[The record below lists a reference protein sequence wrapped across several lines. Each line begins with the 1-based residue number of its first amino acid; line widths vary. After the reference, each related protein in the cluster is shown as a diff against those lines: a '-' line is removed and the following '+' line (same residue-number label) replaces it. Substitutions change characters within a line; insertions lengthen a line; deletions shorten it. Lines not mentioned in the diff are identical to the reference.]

1 MSSFLAPDLE
11 ELLVDISLTEVP
23 YERAQGVGRSSQIS
37 EGIDPK
43 VLQHVANALQYMT
56 TSQTAYDDAKV
67 ISTSPDFNRNLV
79 HTLNA
84 INKSTGILLR
94 VVCWNRIV

>member
-1 MSSFLAPDLE
+1 MSSFLTPDLE
-11 ELLVDISLTEVP
+11 ELLVDISLIEVP

-56 TSQTAYDDAKV
+56 ASQTA
-67 ISTSPDFNRNLV
+67 
-79 HTLNA
+79 
-84 INKSTGILLR
+84 
-94 VVCWNRIV
+94 